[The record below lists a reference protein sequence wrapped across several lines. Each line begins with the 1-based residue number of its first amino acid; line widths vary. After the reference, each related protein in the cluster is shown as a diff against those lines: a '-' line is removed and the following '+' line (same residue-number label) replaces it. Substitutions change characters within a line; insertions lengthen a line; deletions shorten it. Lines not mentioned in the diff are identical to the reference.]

1 MLKSNT
7 CFLKHILM
15 AEVEPRT
22 AFEFDVER
30 VPGLFLV
37 TTLTLFM
44 MGYVE
49 LFSRFRYEFSS

>member
-30 VPGLFLV
+30 VPGLFLA
-37 TTLTLFM
+37 TTLMILFM
-44 MGYVE
+44 MEYAE
-49 LFSRFRYEFSS
+49 LFSRFR